1 MVASAAGEIESS
13 VDIAQRWNRDLQP
26 MESRHSALHPHF
38 AGSQRVAPLRET
50 VYLSCAQN
58 LPWATSRAHGKQL
71 FCHVSPKKHTANVRH
86 TAKPCFDVCFSLT
99 HGKVINLSCDFF
111 FTRQSNKFV
120 VCFFC
125 TWQSN
130 KKNFSSHLETFY
142 ALHIQHVALYIKI
155 WYIFIFICYI

>member
-13 VDIAQRWNRDLQP
+13 VDIAQQWNRDLQP

-38 AGSQRVAPLRET
+38 VGTQRVAPLRET
-50 VYLSCAQN
+50 AYLPCAQN

-71 FCHVSPKKHTANVRH
+71 FCHVSPKKRTANVRH

-111 FTRQSNKFV
+111 TRQSNKIFPLLTSKLFMLFTYNMWHSMLKFDTFLYLFV
-120 VCFFC
+120 
-125 TWQSN
+125 
-130 KKNFSSHLETFY
+130 
-142 ALHIQHVALYIKI
+142 
-155 WYIFIFICYI
+155 IFN